1 MSAWLAAELRD
12 TSLGEAL
19 RDPRA
24 LFQDPRARVL
34 KDHARTAVAALSFD
48 GRELYV
54 KHWKMHRW
62 YRPLVWL
69 ATGTP
74 AAQSLASAAKLEGA
88 GFRVPARLGAT
99 EHRTLGVPRECWLV
113 TAAVSDAQP
122 LGRFWREQAA
132 GWPVRRRAA
141 LLTSIAA
148 EFARFHAAGFYSRDA
163 NADNFLV
170 RWRAAGSPEFHYL
183 DLENV
188 RHVGR
193 VSRRRR
199 VKNIVQLYRPVRGMV
214 RRNDRLRWLRAYL
227 GMHASNSRAWLADLS
242 VVDERKEREYAARS
256 SARASRREA

>member
-1 MSAWLAAELRD
+1 MSAWVAAELRD

-19 RDPRA
+19 REPRR
-24 LFQDPRARVL
+24 LFRDPRARVL

-48 GRELYV
+48 GRDLYL
-54 KHWKMHRW
+54 KHWKTHRW
-62 YRPLVWL
+62 YRPFVWL

-74 AAQSLASAAKLEGA
+74 AAQSLASAARLERA
-88 GFRVPARLGAT
+88 GFRVPERLGAT
-99 EHRTLGVPRECWLV
+99 ESRALGVPRDCWLV
-113 TAAVSDAQP
+113 TAAVVDAQP

-141 LLTSIAA
+141 LLAAVAA

-170 RWRAAGSPEFHYL
+170 RWSAAGRPEFHYL

-188 RHVGR
+188 RFLGR

-199 VKNIVQLYRPVRGMV
+199 VKNLVQLYRPVRGMIG
-214 RRNDRLRWLRAYL
+214 RNDRLRWLRAYF
-227 GMHASNSRAWLADLS
+227 GAHPSACRDWLAELA
-242 VVDERKEREYAARS
+242 VVDERKEREYATRS
-256 SARASRREA
+256 GRRSAAAS

>member
-1 MSAWLAAELRD
+1 MTAWVAAELRD
-12 TSLGEAL
+12 TSLGDAL
-19 RDPRA
+19 RDPRE

-34 KDHARTAVAALSFD
+34 KDHARTAVAAVSFD

-74 AAQSLASAAKLEGA
+74 ATQSLASAAKLEDA
-88 GFRVPARLGAT
+88 GFRVPQRLAAT
-99 EHRTLGVPRECWLV
+99 ESRAVGVPRDCWLV
-113 TAAVSDAQP
+113 TAAVADAQP
-122 LGRFWREQAA
+122 LGRLWREQAA
-132 GWPVRRRAA
+132 VWPVRRRAA
-141 LLTSIAA
+141 LLAAVAA

-163 NADNFLV
+163 NADNLLV
-170 RWRAAGSPEFHYL
+170 RWRAAGPPEFHYL

-214 RRNDRLRWLRAYL
+214 GRNDRLRWLRAYFGTRL
-227 GMHASNSRAWLADLS
+227 SSCREWLADLA
-242 VVDERKEREYAARS
+242 VVDERKEREYVARAARR
-256 SARASRREA
+256 SAAAS